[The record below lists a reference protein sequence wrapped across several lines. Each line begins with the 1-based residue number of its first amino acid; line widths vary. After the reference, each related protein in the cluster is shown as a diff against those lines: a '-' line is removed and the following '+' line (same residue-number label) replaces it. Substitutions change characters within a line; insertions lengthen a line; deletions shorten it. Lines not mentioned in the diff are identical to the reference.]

1 MVPVCLVRVFIVS
14 LTMSGRATV
23 SEAAIV
29 LLAHL
34 CQEYVT
40 QIRVRLTYDLKGE
53 TDEVATIKA
62 PGNLI
67 IGNP

>member
-1 MVPVCLVRVFIVS
+1 MVSVCLVRVFIVS

-23 SEAAIV
+23 SEAVIV

-34 CQEYVT
+34 CQGYVT
-40 QIRVRLTYDLKGE
+40 QIRVRLTYGLKGE
-53 TDEVATIKA
+53 TDEVATIEA

-67 IGNP
+67 IGDP